1 MSKSKK
7 VKARKAIADSGQLLY
22 VGFCTRQGDKF
33 HVLPA
38 DAGCYD
44 RMVEQMWFAQGMLS
58 HEEVRKQLAAIGITR
73 PTTKSPAANEGRA
86 RG

>member
-7 VKARKAIADSGQLLY
+7 VKARKASADSGQLLY

-38 DAGCYD
+38 DADSYD
-44 RMVEQMWFAQGMLS
+44 RMVESVADALQLNEYAG
-58 HEEVRKQLAAIGITR
+58 VCALAAIGITR
-73 PTTKSPAANEGRA
+73 PKETKS
-86 RG
+86 